1 MVRHNL
7 IDIDA
12 ELVSLEC
19 YTPGL
24 NRSMVEME
32 GKTYKISKVNI
43 LTGFPKIYILEGHC
57 WSFIHQYLKFV
68 SGSIDDIVK
77 NAASYDEL
85 SSFLK

>member
-7 IDIDA
+7 RDIDA
-12 ELVSLEC
+12 ELVSLKC
-19 YTPGL
+19 YTPAV
-24 NRSMVEME
+24 NRYMVEME
-32 GKTYKISKVNI
+32 GKTYKISEVETK
-43 LTGFPKIYILEGHC
+43 TGFPTIYILEGYC
-57 WSFIHQYLKFV
+57 WSFIHQYLDFV